1 MYYRRMGMAQQAIH
15 KFILGN
21 KELEGKTAEFEYD
34 RGWYSISE
42 VAGEEREVI
51 YRSKNA
57 QEAYMKWNVYIGRK
71 KERQVSEEPRRQEGN
86 ERRHSS
92 RNSRQEGR
100 SRQDSHTRQ
109 EGHSRQDNQNR
120 TDNSGHREGWD
131 RRENN
136 NRRRDSSRR
145 R

>member
-21 KELEGKTAEFEYD
+21 KEVEGKTAEFEYD
-34 RGWYSISE
+34 RGWYTISE
-42 VAGEEREVI
+42 VAGEQREVI

-71 KERQVSEEPRRQEGN
+71 KERQVSEEPHRQEGN
-86 ERRHSS
+86 ERRHSG
-92 RNSRQEGR
+92 RNSRQENHARHEGHFR
-100 SRQDSHTRQ
+100 ADSNK
-109 EGHSRQDNQNR
+109 EGHSRQENHG
-120 TDNSGHREGWD
+120 SREGWD

-136 NRRRDSSRR
+136 PNRRRRHDNR
-145 R
+145 

>member
-1 MYYRRMGMAQQAIH
+1 MAQQAIH

-92 RNSRQEGR
+92 RNSRQENHARHEGHFR
-100 SRQDSHTRQ
+100 ADSNK
-109 EGHSRQDNQNR
+109 EGHSRQENHG
-120 TDNSGHREGWD
+120 SREGWD

-136 NRRRDSSRR
+136 PNRRRRHDNR
-145 R
+145 